1 MNKFLASLL
10 AAFILPAGLARAEE
24 EPDFD
29 GAPGQVAKAGEPAEM
44 ATFDDMISVLDKG
57 YYDVKYHGLDWKK
70 EVADTRAAIIAAK
83 TRNERY
89 SAMQALI
96 AKLGHSHISLSVP
109 GMGGGDKE
117 AQPKVN
123 PQSIIGI
130 SPRDPGFSIG
140 KVEGVWAV
148 TGVTAGSPAAKAGLK
163 PGFQI
168 ETIDGV
174 KLQDLVPEN
183 DKDEARRI
191 EAYLGRWRNG
201 NPELVGGGA
210 DAGKTLKFRL
220 PIWRKGGEA
229 FGHVEDAA
237 VYEDRILD
245 SGVLYIHFGTWLP
258 GMVSNAVK
266 AIQDNRGRK
275 GLIIDLRGNPGG
287 LGMLACGLAKEFC
300 AEKVSLGTSASRENT
315 NTFPVIPARRTFNG
329 PVVILIDG
337 GSASTSEIFA
347 GGLQK
352 CGRAKVVGTTSA
364 GAVLASLITDLKG
377 GARLQYPTSDY
388 RLTDGTL
395 VEGQGVKP
403 DLEVKLSLA
412 GLREKG
418 DMQLA
423 AAEELVMK
431 EFEAKKADILARNSA
446 QEAKGEEVVKDA
458 AARKAVTFGPG
469 AEEVYRKS
477 LAAQGV
483 DKLKEV
489 KAVYTE
495 VAIEIVGQALKASS
509 KSWLAGEKT
518 LSLTNFGGMKM
529 QSGYDGRQAWG
540 KDPFHGLRT
549 LDGAELNQALDG
561 KLCGLADPA
570 YNYDS
575 VELGKPEKFND
586 KEALVLIMKRAGEK
600 DSKSYVDP
608 KTFLPIGEDSWEV
621 SPEGEE
627 HSQTIIEGFTTH
639 PSGLV
644 YPSELR
650 MISVSS
656 GSVMKAKIEKM
667 ELNPTVDEKIFD
679 MPKN

>member
-1 MNKFLASLL
+1 MNRFLASLL
-10 AAFILPAGLARAEE
+10 AAFILPAGLARAEA

-29 GAPGQVAKAGEPAEM
+29 GAPGEAAKPGEPAEM

-70 EVADTRAAIIAAK
+70 EVEATRAAIRAGK
-83 TRNERY
+83 TPSERY
-89 SAMQALI
+89 AAMQALI
-96 AKLGHSHISLSVP
+96 AKLGHSHINLSVP
-109 GMGGGDKE
+109 GMGGDKE
-117 AQPKVN
+117 AQPKVS
-123 PQSIIGI
+123 PQSVIGFT
-130 SPRDPGFSIG
+130 PRDPGFSLG
-140 KVEGVWAV
+140 MVEGVWAV
-148 TGVTAGSPAAKAGLK
+148 TSVTAGSPAAKAGLK
-163 PGFQI
+163 HGFQV
-168 ETIDGV
+168 ETIDGI
-174 KLQDLVPEN
+174 KPQDLIPEG
-183 DKDEARRI
+183 DKDGERRI
-191 EAYLGRWRNG
+191 EAYLHRWG
-201 NPELVGGGA
+201 NNTPELIGGGA
-210 DAGKTLKFRL
+210 DAGTKLKFRL
-220 PIWRKGGEA
+220 PVWRKGGES
-229 FGHVEDAA
+229 FGHVQDAA

-258 GMVSNAVK
+258 GMASKAVK
-266 AIQDNRGRK
+266 AIQENRGRK

-287 LGMLACGLAKEFC
+287 LGMLACGLAKEIC
-300 AEKVSLGTSASRENT
+300 AEKISLGTSASRENT

-329 PVVILIDG
+329 PVVVLTDG

-352 CGRAKVVGTTSA
+352 AGRAKIVGTTTA

-395 VEGQGVKP
+395 IEGQGVKP

-423 AAEELVMK
+423 AAEELVLK
-431 EFEAKKADILARNSA
+431 EYEAKKAEILARNSA
-446 QEAKGEEVVKDA
+446 QEAKADETLKEAG
-458 AARKAVTFGPG
+458 ARKAVTFGPG
-469 AEEVYRKS
+469 AEELYRKT

-483 DKLKEV
+483 DNLKDV
-489 KAVYTE
+489 KTVHTE
-495 VAIEIVGQALKASS
+495 TAIEIVGQALTANS
-509 KSWLAGEKT
+509 KSWLSGDRT
-518 LSLTNFGGMKM
+518 LSHTEFGSMKM
-529 QSGYDGRQAWG
+529 QNGYDGRQAWS

-549 LDGAELNQALDG
+549 LEGAELNQALDG
-561 KLCGLADPA
+561 KLRGLSDPA

-600 DSKSYVDP
+600 DSKSFIDP

-627 HSQTIIEGFTTH
+627 HAQTIIDEFTTH
-639 PSGLV
+639 PSGVV
-644 YPSELR
+644 YPSAIR

-656 GSVMKAKIEKM
+656 GSVMKARVTKM
-667 ELNPTVDEKIFD
+667 ELNPELDEKIFD